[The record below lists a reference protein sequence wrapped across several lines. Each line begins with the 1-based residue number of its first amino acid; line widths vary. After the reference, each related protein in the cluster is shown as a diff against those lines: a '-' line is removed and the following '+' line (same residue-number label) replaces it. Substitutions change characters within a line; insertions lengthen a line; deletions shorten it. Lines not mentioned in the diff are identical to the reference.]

1 MKAAVIG
8 EPGLVQ
14 SGRCAH
20 YNSADVRR
28 NKGGLNVDKKA
39 GAEKLQRPD
48 LTVEENGYLLMLGER
63 IRELRARRG
72 MTRKLLAQQSGVSE
86 RYLAQLETGHGNI
99 SIILL
104 RQIAQGMGLPLVDLV
119 REEPEQPAELTLL
132 IQYLGR
138 LPVEGLAR
146 ARRLLENELEAAGQ
160 AARRQRVALVGLRG
174 AGKTTLG
181 QRLAAQREVPFIE
194 LGSVIEREAGA
205 PLSEIF
211 SLYGQAAYRRYERR
225 ALEAV
230 LEQHPAFVL
239 VPGGSIVSE
248 PATFDLLLSSCK
260 TLWLRASPEEH
271 MARVVAQ
278 GDNRPMADNKEAME
292 DLKRILAGRVAMYS
306 KADAAIDT
314 SEKTVDESFAALLEA
329 VEA

>member
-1 MKAAVIG
+1 V
-8 EPGLVQ
+8 
-14 SGRCAH
+14 
-20 YNSADVRR
+20 
-28 NKGGLNVDKKA
+28 NVDNKKA
-39 GAEKLQRPD
+39 GGEKLQRPD

-72 MTRKLLAQQSGVSE
+72 MTRKILAQQSGVSE

-104 RQIAQGMGLPLVDLV
+104 RQIALGMGLPLIDLV

-132 IQYLGR
+132 IQYLSR
-138 LPVEGLAR
+138 LPVERLAR
-146 ARRLLENELEAAGQ
+146 ARRVLESELEAAGQ
-160 AARRQRVALVGLRG
+160 AVRRQRVALIGLRG

-181 QRLAAQREVPFIE
+181 TMLAAQRGVPFIE
-194 LGSVIEREAGA
+194 LGSVIEREAA
-205 PLSEIF
+205 TPLSEIF

-225 ALEAV
+225 ALESV
-230 LEQHPAFVL
+230 LDEHPAFVL

-248 PATFDLLLSSCK
+248 PATFDLMLSSCK
-260 TLWLRASPEEH
+260 TIWLRAAPEEH

-278 GDNRPMADNKEAME
+278 GDDRPMKDNHEAME

-306 KADAAIDT
+306 KADAAVDT
-314 SEKTVDESFAALLEA
+314 SGKTVDKSFAGLLEA
-329 VEA
+329 VSA

>member
-1 MKAAVIG
+1 M
-8 EPGLVQ
+8 
-14 SGRCAH
+14 
-20 YNSADVRR
+20 
-28 NKGGLNVDKKA
+28 DKKA
-39 GAEKLQRPD
+39 SVEKLKRPD

-63 IRELRARRG
+63 IRDLRARRG
-72 MTRKLLAQQSGVSE
+72 MTRKILAQHSGVSE

-132 IQYLGR
+132 IQYLSR

-146 ARRLLENELEAAGQ
+146 ARRALENELEAAGQ

-181 QRLAAQREVPFIE
+181 NLLAAQREVPFIE
-194 LGSVIEREAGA
+194 LGKVIEREAGA

-230 LEQHPAFVL
+230 LEQNPAFVL
-239 VPGGSIVSE
+239 VPGGSVVSE

-260 TLWLRASPEEH
+260 TVWLRASPEEH

-306 KADAAIDT
+306 KADVAIDT
-314 SEKTVDESFAALLEA
+314 SGKSVDESLARLVEA
-329 VEA
+329 VAA

>member
-314 SEKTVDESFAALLEA
+314 SEKTVDESFSALLEA